1 MREINAAVVPL
12 GVRPPEGAELV
23 VLADSNS
30 YVSES
35 LAPQFL
41 AAAARYAKKYGVWLV
56 SQRFLA
62 NDSLCLCLLSP
73 DGKPVGVSR
82 ATHLNLDYRSLRLH
96 RADEIEVFD
105 TDIGKIAML
114 VDVDIQMPHVVR
126 QAALKGAEIIV
137 ASQFIQ
143 PYDFFEDRVVLGAK
157 SAVGSNGVPVVAAVG
172 SRGVIAAP
180 DRDEVTSPFEEASI
194 MLKIAPQ
201 SVTDE
206 NRAQMLSAQN
216 VLRAHKFEIL
226 TLGGEENVL

>member
-1 MREINAAVVPL
+1 M
-12 GVRPPEGAELV
+12 
-23 VLADSNS
+23 
-30 YVSES
+30 
-35 LAPQFL
+35 
-41 AAAARYAKKYGVWLV
+41 
-56 SQRFLA
+56 
-62 NDSLCLCLLSP
+62 
-73 DGKPVGVSR
+73 GVSR

-126 QAALKGAEIIV
+126 QAALKGAEMIV

-157 SAVGSNGVPVVAAVG
+157 SAVGSNGVPVVAAIG

>member
-41 AAAARYAKKYGVWLV
+41 TAASRFAKKYGVWLV

-62 NDSLCLCLLSP
+62 NDSLCLCLFSP
-73 DGKPVGVSR
+73 DGKPVGVSC
-82 ATHLNLDYRSLRLH
+82 ATHLNLDYRALRLR
-96 RADEIEVFD
+96 RADEIEVVD
-105 TDIGKIAML
+105 TEIGKIAML

-126 QAALKGAEIIV
+126 QAALKGAEIMV

-157 SAVGSNGVPVVAAVG
+157 SAVGSNKVPVVAAIG

-180 DRDEVTSPFEEASI
+180 GKEEVISPFEEAPV
-194 MLKIAPQ
+194 MAKITPQ
-201 SVTDE
+201 GVTDE
-206 NRAQMLSAQN
+206 CRAQMLSAQN
-216 VLRAHKFEIL
+216 VLRAHKSEIL
-226 TLGGEENVL
+226 TLGGEDNVI